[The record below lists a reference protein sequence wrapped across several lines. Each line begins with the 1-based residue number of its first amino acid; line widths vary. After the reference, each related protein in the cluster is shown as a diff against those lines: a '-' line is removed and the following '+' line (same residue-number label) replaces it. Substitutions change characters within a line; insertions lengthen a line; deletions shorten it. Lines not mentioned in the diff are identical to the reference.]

1 MSPGGGWRHARLRA
15 EAEAIRHVAR
25 LGVGPDEPVDVFRLI
40 EDARVW
46 LLFQPLDRLYGFFDR
61 TEDAA
66 GIVLHSGHPLSLQR
80 FTAAH
85 ELGHYVLGHE
95 RTADAHDDIV
105 GVATSR
111 EEIEAQAFAAEFLM
125 PVPLVNRA
133 LQRLGIDPLRSLHA
147 SGAYQLSLEMG
158 SSYRATISRLEQLNM
173 LSHLKAAEL
182 RKMRPLDSKIEVVG
196 KDTSGLQR
204 HDTWTLDERNRHRRP
219 EPRVGD
225 EVHVRLGELPSN
237 GYRWI
242 AGGDAFRDCLEQV
255 TDELEPIAPGT
266 PKFGAQR
273 VRHLGWR
280 CAAPAVGTLTL
291 ALRRPW
297 DEQAMIEQI
306 NFFLRVCGSRTGDA
320 PAGTSLRQRG
330 PMIRAVA

>member
-1 MSPGGGWRHARLRA
+1 MSPGGGWRYARLRA

-25 LGVGPDEPVDVFRLI
+25 LGVGPDEPVDVFGLI

-95 RTADAHDDIV
+95 RAVDASDDIV
-105 GVATSR
+105 GLATSR

-133 LQRLGIDPLRSLHA
+133 LQRLGINPLRSLHA
-147 SGAYQLSLEMG
+147 SDAYQLSLEMG

-173 LSHLKAAEL
+173 ISHTKAAEL
-182 RKMRPLDSKIEVVG
+182 RKTRPLDLKINVVG
-196 KDTSGLQR
+196 QDNSGLRR
-204 HDTWTLDERNRHRRP
+204 HDTWTLDERSRHRRP

-225 EVHVRLGELPSN
+225 EVHVRLGELPSS
-237 GYRWI
+237 GYRWS
-242 AGGDAFRDCLEQV
+242 ASGDVLRDCLEQV
-255 TDELEPIAPGT
+255 TDELEPVAPGT
-266 PKFGAQR
+266 PGFGAQR

-280 CAAPAVGTLTL
+280 CTAPLTL

-297 DEQAMIEQI
+297 DELAMIEQI
-306 NFFLRVCGSRTGDA
+306 TVQLRVGAPRTGDE
-320 PAGTSLRQRG
+320 PKGTSVRQRG
-330 PMIRAVA
+330 PMIKAVA

>member
-1 MSPGGGWRHARLRA
+1 M
-15 EAEAIRHVAR
+15 
-25 LGVGPDEPVDVFRLI
+25 
-40 EDARVW
+40 
-46 LLFQPLDRLYGFFDR
+46 FQPLDRLYGFFDR

-66 GIVLHSGHPLSLQR
+66 GIVLHSGHPLSLQL

-95 RTADAHDDIV
+95 RAADTHDNIV
-105 GVATSR
+105 DLATSR

-133 LQRLGIDPLRSLHA
+133 LQRLGIDPSRSLHA
-147 SGAYQLSLEMG
+147 SDAYHLSLEMG

-182 RKMRPLDSKIEVVG
+182 RKIRPLDLKIDVVG
-196 KDTSGLQR
+196 QDSSSLR
-204 HDTWTLDERNRHRRP
+204 RYDTWTLDERNRHRRP

-225 EVHVRLGELPSN
+225 EVHVRLGEPPSS

-242 AGGDAFRDCLEQV
+242 AGGDALHDCLEQV
-255 TDELEPIAPGT
+255 IDELEPVAPGT
-266 PKFGAQR
+266 LGFGAQR

-280 CAAPAVGTLTL
+280 CTAPAVGTLTL
-291 ALRRPW
+291 ALCRPW
-297 DEQAMIEQI
+297 DELTTIEQI
-306 NFFLRVCGSRTGDA
+306 DILLRVCKPRTGDE
-320 PAGTSLRQRG
+320 PTGTSLRQCG
-330 PMIRAVA
+330 SMIRAVA

>member
-1 MSPGGGWRHARLRA
+1 MSPARGWRHARLRA

-25 LGVGPDEPVDVFRLI
+25 LDVGPDEPVDVFRLI

-66 GIVLHSGHPLSLQR
+66 GIVLHSEHPLSLQR

-95 RTADAHDDIV
+95 RAADARNDIV
-105 GVATSR
+105 GLATSR

-133 LQRLGIDPLRSLHA
+133 LQRLGIDPSRSLHA
-147 SGAYQLSLEMG
+147 SDVYQLSLEMG
-158 SSYRATISRLEQLNM
+158 SSYRATIGRLEQLNM
-173 LSHLKAAEL
+173 LSHLTAAEL
-182 RKMRPLDSKIEVVG
+182 RKTRPLDLKIDVVG
-196 KDTSGLQR
+196 QDTSDLRR

-225 EVHVRLGELPSN
+225 EVHVRLGELPSS

-242 AGGDAFRDCLEQV
+242 ASGEALRDCLEQV
-255 TDELEPIAPGT
+255 TDKLEPVAPGT
-266 PKFGAQR
+266 PGFGAQR
-273 VRHLGWR
+273 VRHLAWR
-280 CAAPAVGTLTL
+280 CTAPAVGTLTL

-297 DEQAMIEQI
+297 DELAMIEQI
-306 NFFLRVCGSRTGDA
+306 NIFLRVCGPRTGDA
-320 PAGTSLRQRG
+320 PTGTSLRQRG